1 MTCRRESNQKLFVY
15 HENKSKLTLQNNDQ
29 VSSISIKVDG
39 CEINDSSIR
48 CDFMHIAKE
57 IEFFIELKG
66 QDIEHAV
73 SQIINTINRLSSDVR
88 AKEKRSYIICTR
100 SPLSSTKIQKYKY
113 LFKKN
118 YNSDFI
124 VKSSPHKD
132 YY

>member
-15 HENKSKLTLQNNDQ
+15 QENKSKLTLQNNDQ

-73 SQIINTINRLSSDVR
+73 NQIINTINRLSSDIR
-88 AKEKRSYIICTR
+88 AKEKRSYIV
-100 SPLSSTKIQKYKY
+100 SP
-113 LFKKN
+113 
-118 YNSDFI
+118 
-124 VKSSPHKD
+124 
-132 YY
+132 

>member
-29 VSSISIKVDG
+29 VSSISIEVDG

-73 SQIINTINRLSSDVR
+73 NQIINTINRLSPDIR

-100 SPLSSTKIQKYKY
+100 SPISSTKIQKYKY
-113 LFKKN
+113 HFKKN

-124 VKSSPHKD
+124 VKSSPYKD
-132 YY
+132 FY